1 MFCFVLF
8 FQLLIKTINNI
19 VLFLTACI
27 VYISL
32 TVITSSVK
40 KKKRLF
46 FFVTQNYLRPSQN

>member
-19 VLFLTACI
+19 VLFLTVCI

-40 KKKRLF
+40 KKKDCF
-46 FFVTQNYLRPSQN
+46 FLLPRIT

>member
-19 VLFLTACI
+19 VLFLTVCI

-32 TVITSSVK
+32 TVIISSVK

>member
-19 VLFLTACI
+19 VLFLTVCI

-32 TVITSSVK
+32 TVIISSVK
-40 KKKRLF
+40 KKKDF
-46 FFVTQNYLRPSQN
+46 FFLLPRIT